1 MDLEKEMENIKND
14 SIKKFDLIRK
24 LYKKILELK
33 MRLAEKE
40 IELLKCKIDNNI
52 I

>member
-40 IELLKCKIDNNI
+40 IELLKCKIDNNLI
-52 I
+52 